1 MRINN
6 IRKHILRKLIV
17 TRIEKLGSCPHG
29 QVCALYNRN
38 HLQGEQV
45 IFILF
50 FFSLVYIPQHLFKLL
65 KSSKYLYFNN
75 SSKDL
80 QRLLFILT

>member
-38 HLQGEQV
+38 HPQDEQV
-45 IFILF
+45 IFVSF
-50 FFSLVYIPQHLFKLL
+50 YFPSLYT
-65 KSSKYLYFNN
+65 SE
-75 SSKDL
+75 
-80 QRLLFILT
+80 FI

>member
-38 HLQGEQV
+38 HPQDEQV
-45 IFILF
+45 IFIS
-50 FFSLVYIPQHLFKLL
+50 FSFP
-65 KSSKYLYFNN
+65 
-75 SSKDL
+75 
-80 QRLLFILT
+80 